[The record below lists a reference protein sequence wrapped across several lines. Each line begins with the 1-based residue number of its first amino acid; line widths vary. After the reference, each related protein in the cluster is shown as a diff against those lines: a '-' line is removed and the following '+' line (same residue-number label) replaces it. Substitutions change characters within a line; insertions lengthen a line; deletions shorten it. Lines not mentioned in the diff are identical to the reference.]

1 MPYFIKPSKPPSHAL
16 LLWFLA
22 TVILPLISGSV
33 FGSIHQEIAISYS
46 IPFVLTSLVL
56 LFISSWRLAKRDL
69 NPLLMLLILGGLSLM
84 FGMLVAGCMIDIPS
98 LR

>member
-1 MPYFIKPSKPPSHAL
+1 MTSETPPKPPSRAL

-22 TVILPLISGSV
+22 TVILPLITGSV
-33 FGSIHQEIAISYS
+33 IGSIHQEIAISYS